1 MRDLLNNSKDKKMSD
16 HLIGD
21 AANGIFTAKA
31 LGLTG
36 VAGVAAGVVA
46 MAITLP
52 KSTSEFF
59 RRLLVTVLTSVL
71 AGPIFIEVYGFDSYT
86 LRSQVGICFL
96 TGVPSW
102 LIWSWVARYLEK
114 SQDKSP
120 SDIADE
126 IRHIRNGKSRDE

>member
-21 AANGIFTAKA
+21 AANGIFAAKA

-96 TGVPSW
+96 IGVPSW
-102 LIWSWVARYLEK
+102 LIMSYIVHWLEK
-114 SQDKSP
+114 SKNKTPQE
-120 SDIADE
+120 IADE
-126 IRHIRNGKSRDE
+126 IRKLRGR

>member
-1 MRDLLNNSKDKKMSD
+1 MRDLLNNSKERKMSD
-16 HLIGD
+16 HLLGNATD
-21 AANGIFTAKA
+21 GIFAAKA

-96 TGVPSW
+96 IGVPSW
-102 LIWSWVARYLEK
+102 LIMSYIVHWLEK
-114 SQDKSP
+114 SKNKTPQE
-120 SDIADE
+120 IADE
-126 IRHIRNGKSRDE
+126 IRKLRGR